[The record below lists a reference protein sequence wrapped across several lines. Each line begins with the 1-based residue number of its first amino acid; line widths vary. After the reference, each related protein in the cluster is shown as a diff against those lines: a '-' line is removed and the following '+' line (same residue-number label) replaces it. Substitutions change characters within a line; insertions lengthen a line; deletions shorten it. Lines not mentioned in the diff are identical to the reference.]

1 MEYPDDENSF
11 YDIVRSSHDVD
22 QEKHPSSEETTIMTT
37 SASVSVANKAAAA
50 NEPSSAFEVRQLG
63 VFLGAEVTG
72 IDLRRELDE
81 ATVAELR
88 RTLAERAVLAFPDQ
102 DLEAEDLK
110 RFGRYFGKLSVHPF
124 STNSASDP
132 ELIVF
137 DNKEGN
143 PPAATDIWHSDETF
157 RAAPPLATCLLSK
170 IMPDVGG
177 DTAFCSMSAVY
188 EGLSDHMQRFISGL
202 EAIHDFKPFRGLFG
216 NDRAGIDSMR
226 RCEDQYP
233 AVTHPVVT
241 VHPEPGRK
249 VGFVNPQFTLR
260 IRGMADDESRSLL
273 DLLFRKTAT
282 HEYQYRHH
290 WKPNTLLIWDNR
302 STQHSA
308 LHDYYP
314 KRRHLLR
321 VTVSGSPPVADG
333 PAADEAD
340 LRRYLMPPIS
350 RFRDTRARRQ
360 HQA

>member
-11 YDIVRSSHDVD
+11 YDVVRSSHDGINAGI
-22 QEKHPSSEETTIMTT
+22 PSSEETTIMTS
-37 SASVSVANKAAAA
+37 SASVSVTNNAAAA
-50 NEPSSAFEVRQLG
+50 KEPSSAFQVRQLG

-72 IDLRRELDE
+72 VDLRRELDDS
-81 ATVAELR
+81 TVAELR

-188 EGLSDHMQRFISGL
+188 EGLSDRMQRFISGL

-216 NDRAGIDSMR
+216 NDRAGIESMR
-226 RCEDQYP
+226 RYEDQYP

-241 VHPEPGRK
+241 VHPETGRK
-249 VGFVNPQFTLR
+249 VIFVNPQFTLR
-260 IRGMADDESRSLL
+260 IKGMAEDESRALL

-321 VTVSGSPPVADG
+321 VTIAGSPPVADG

-350 RFRDTRARRQ
+350 RFRDTMARRQ